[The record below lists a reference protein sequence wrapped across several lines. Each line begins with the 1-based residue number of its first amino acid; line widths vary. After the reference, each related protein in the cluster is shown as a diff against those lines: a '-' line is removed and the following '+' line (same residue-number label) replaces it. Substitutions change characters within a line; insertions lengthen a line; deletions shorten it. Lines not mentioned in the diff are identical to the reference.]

1 MLLRIEN
8 LPEKK
13 FIGKHLETSLAENRT
28 FELWRS
34 FMPFRKEIKNR
45 AGNRLFSIQ
54 VFKKTLD
61 FNQFNKNLVFQ
72 KWAAVEV
79 KAFDQP
85 IPEGMDKYV
94 INGGLYAVFI
104 HKGVH
109 ATFGKTFEYIFK
121 YWLPGSGYVLDGR
134 EHFEIMEEG
143 YSTTDPNA
151 EEEIWLP
158 VKLK

>member
-13 FIGKHLETSLAENRT
+13 FIGKHLETSLGENRT

-34 FMPFRKEIKNR
+34 FMPIRKEIKDL
-45 AGNRLFSIQ
+45 ASNRLFSIQ
-54 VFKKTLD
+54 VFKKNLD
-61 FNQFNKNLVFQ
+61 LGRFNPDVVFE

-79 KAFDQP
+79 NSFDQP
-85 IPEGMDKYV
+85 LPEGMDKYV
-94 INGGLYAVFI
+94 IKGGLYAVFN
-104 HKGVH
+104 HKGAH
-109 ATFGKTFEYIFK
+109 ADFAKTFGYIFK
-121 YWLPGSGYVLDGR
+121 SWLPGSGYVLDGR

-151 EEEIWLP
+151 EEEIWIP
-158 VKLK
+158 IKLK